1 MTKDQRIPTPA
12 DYDLDGAN
20 LEFLQRVPPY
30 NVWRMIARTGLA
42 PEFSQ
47 PLAVMF
53 TPEWFPPVDR
63 EVILF
68 RTCRANGSTYEIPQH
83 RVFSGLPAELVDA
96 ILDDR
101 LDEVDPWQRT
111 LCRISDEVALQAKAT
126 PQSVQALVAHYGSH
140 NAACRALFIMAWF
153 NMLTRFV
160 DSTGV
165 PLETGEE
172 LHALTAATG
181 PTGVR
186 RGQDA
191 AE

>member
-1 MTKDQRIPTPA
+1 
-12 DYDLDGAN
+12 
-20 LEFLQRVPPY
+20 
-30 NVWRMIARTGLA
+30 
-42 PEFSQ
+42 
-47 PLAVMF
+47 
-53 TPEWFPPVDR
+53 
-63 EVILF
+63 
-68 RTCRANGSTYEIPQH
+68 
-83 RVFSGLPAELVDA
+83 
-96 ILDDR
+96 

-172 LHALTAATG
+172 PHALTAAMAQWRDEDRTAER
-181 PTGVR
+181 PAAATARAPSHPPSQNRPDLRGVLP
-186 RGQDA
+186 
-191 AE
+191 